1 MKCIVCG
8 SSEFVDEK
16 VLWPQLVET
25 WGLSVEEEAYID
37 RQQGTRCAHCGNNL
51 RAQALASA
59 ILSVFGTYETFETF
73 VGERVAN
80 RLEILSINTCGT
92 LHKYLSRLRK
102 HNLVEYPEQDM
113 ANLSIDDNT
122 YDLVL
127 HSDSLE
133 HVEEPLQALAECKRV
148 LKPDGVCIYTIP
160 IVVGRFSRSTVGK
173 ETSYH
178 GDPSERSSDWVV
190 RTEYGSDA
198 WKDPIKAGFR
208 SCTMHCFEYPCA
220 FALIC
225 KN

>member
-8 SSEFVDEK
+8 RSEFIDQK

-25 WGLSVEEEAYID
+25 WGLSVEEEAYIN
-37 RQQGTRCAHCGNNL
+37 RQQGTRCSHCDNNL

-59 ILSVFGTYETFETF
+59 ILSVFGTNETFETF
-73 VGERVAN
+73 VGKREAN

-113 ANLSIDDNT
+113 TNLSIDDNA

-133 HVEEPLQALAECKRV
+133 HVEEPLKALAECKRV

-160 IVVGRFSRSTVGK
+160 IVVERFSRSTVGK

-190 RTEYGSDA
+190 RTEYGGDA

-208 SCTMHCFEYPCA
+208 SCAMHCFEYPCA